1 MSLQET
7 EINNIEELS
16 PSKSITYSPSP
27 QQIPQSPDLPETSK
41 SPKSPE
47 IKQSP
52 ESPKLPLTTSS
63 TSNMVKVSNILEDNG
78 TMTFQIDNLNV
89 SFINA
94 IRRTILSDIP
104 TVVFRTFPHEK
115 NDAKFYKNTTR
126 LHNEILKQRL
136 SCIPIHI
143 NDLSIPLD
151 DFVVEIKMKNDTDTI
166 MYVTTKDFKIKN
178 TKSGNYLKQSEVAK
192 IFPADPYTKDHIIFA
207 RLRPKISDDI
217 EGEELH
223 IEAKMTISNADEDG
237 MFNVVSTCSYSM
249 TPDANKQ
256 NAEWNNYEKKIKS
269 EEIYNEE
276 DIEDIKKNWYLLD
289 AKRFY
294 KPDSFEFILKSIG
307 VFDNNEIMKKAC
319 NILIKKIDDFI
330 SVIDSQTIEIKDA
343 ETVMTSFDIVLE
355 NEDYT
360 LGKVF
365 EYGLHKKYYED
376 DMVFDFV
383 GFRKLHPHDNHS
395 IIRVSF
401 ANNNGNKDALYGY
414 LKDVAIYT
422 KTYFQNIKNQF

>member
-1 MSLQET
+1 MSLQESET
-7 EINNIEELS
+7 NNIEELS
-16 PSKSITYSPSP
+16 PSKSITYSA
-27 QQIPQSPDLPETSK
+27 
-41 SPKSPE
+41 SPE
-47 IKQSP
+47 NNNINQNNLSP
-52 ESPKLPLTTSS
+52 NILSS
-63 TSNMVKVSNILEDNG
+63 TSTLSSSSLKSNMVKVSNILEDNG

-143 NDLSIPLD
+143 SDLSIPLD
-151 DFVVEIKMKNDTDTI
+151 DFVVEIKMKNDSDTI

-178 TKSGNYLKQSEVAK
+178 TKSGNYLKESEVAK
-192 IFPADPYTKDHIIFA
+192 IFPPDPYTKDHIVFA
-207 RLRPKISDDI
+207 RLRPKISDEI
-217 EGEELH
+217 QGEELH

-249 TPDANKQ
+249 TPDPNKQ
-256 NAEWNNYEKKIKS
+256 NTEWKNYEKKIKA
-269 EEIYNEE
+269 EEIYNSD
-276 DIEDIKKNWYLLD
+276 DIEDIRKNWYLLD
-289 AKRFY
+289 AKRYY
-294 KPDSFEFILKSIG
+294 KPDSFEFILKSVG
-307 VFDNNEIMKKAC
+307 VFENSEIIKKSC

-330 SVIDSQTIEIKDA
+330 SLIDSQTIEIKEA
-343 ETVMTSFDIVLE
+343 ETVMTSFDIILE

-365 EYGLHKKYYED
+365 EYGLHKKYYVDE
-376 DMVFDFV
+376 MVFDFV
-383 GFRKLHPHDNHS
+383 GFRKLHPHDNYS

-401 ANNNGNKDALYGY
+401 TDNEANKDALYGY
-414 LKDVAIYT
+414 LKDVAIYA